1 MEYIFGA
8 VIGFCLVG
16 AVLAIAIPAILFIGA
31 TMLAAMLA
39 GFIRENWLVLSA
51 FLAAYVITRLIEGS
65 PLL

>member
-8 VIGFCLVG
+8 VFGFCLV
-16 AVLAIAIPAILFIGA
+16 VSLLVIAIPALLFLGA
-31 TMLAAMLA
+31 WVFVSLTVD
-39 GFIRENWLVLSA
+39 FIRENWLVLSA